1 VGTVPEPAVC
11 NFQIDKKR
19 LEDKKHVLTGEEQFC
34 NFSRKHP
41 GETLLAPTAAESG
54 QNSSRKKKSLFS
66 PCLPLSV

>member
-1 VGTVPEPAVC
+1 MGTVPEPAVC